1 MIRLYSVWAK
11 SAADLQEKSWWME
24 PPIVLALV
32 LLFWVIAMAAN
43 GAKKVSNAIILITY
57 AQEKSVVFQ
66 TKLQV
71 FLILNANAK
80 LVAKFLPK
88 TLANGMTR

>member
-1 MIRLYSVWAK
+1 MIQLYSVWAK
-11 SAADLQEKSWWME
+11 SAADLQEKSWRME
-24 PPIVLALV
+24 LLIALALV

-43 GAKKVSNAIILITY
+43 GVLKVSNAIIPIIY

-80 LVAKFLPK
+80 FAFKLLPK
-88 TLANGMTR
+88 TLVNGMTR

>member
-11 SAADLQEKSWWME
+11 SAADLQEKSWRME
-24 PPIVLALV
+24 LPIVLALV
-32 LLFWVIAMAAN
+32 RLFLVIVMAAN
-43 GAKKVSNAIILITY
+43 GVQKVSNAIILIIY

-66 TKLQV
+66 TKLLV

-80 LVAKFLPK
+80 IVAKLLPK
-88 TLANGMTR
+88 TLVNGMTR